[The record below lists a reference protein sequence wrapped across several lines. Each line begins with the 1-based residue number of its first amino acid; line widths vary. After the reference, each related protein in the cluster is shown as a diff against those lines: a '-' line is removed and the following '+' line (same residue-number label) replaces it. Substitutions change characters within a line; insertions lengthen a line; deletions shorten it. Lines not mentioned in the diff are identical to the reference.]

1 METDTEAES
10 QDWLIA
16 PETGFSRLAE
26 DIAQAAV
33 LKSDVFLEIK
43 AEAKAALDAAFTNA
57 EDIFAQYLT
66 KLTDLNIPKN
76 QFRDSLPREPER
88 IGELYGRKGILASRA
103 EKERRKSSEN
113 AFVEAR
119 RYLVNLKRIHEASY
133 HKTISKIEMAR
144 KNAGIGVPILCEATR
159 DKLKYLSGL
168 ERNQLTNVVNDN
180 LRHIADIQA
189 FHEAVR
195 KRFGL
200 AHKIFRQTQTYLT
213 EEQLV
218 HFDVLKTHEKVIR
231 QAESLVRS
239 IALLGDYEQP
249 TELKREQE
257 WDHSR

>member
-1 METDTEAES
+1 METDTEADA

-16 PETGFSRLAE
+16 PETSFLRSAE
-26 DIAQAAV
+26 DVAQATT
-33 LKSDVFLEIK
+33 LESDVFLETK

-57 EDIFAQYLT
+57 EDIFAKYLP
-66 KLTDLNIPKN
+66 KLTDPAIPKN

-88 IGELYGRKGILASRA
+88 IGELHGRKGILASRVDK
-103 EKERRKSSEN
+103 EKRKSSEN

-119 RYLVNLKRIHEASY
+119 RGLVTLKRVHEASY
-133 HKTISKIEMAR
+133 YKTISKIEMAR
-144 KNAGIGVPILCEATR
+144 KNACIGVPILCEAKL
-159 DKLKYLSGL
+159 DKLKCLSGL
-168 ERNQLTNVVNDN
+168 ERDQLTNVVNDN

-189 FHEAVR
+189 FHGAVR

-218 HFDVLKTHEKVIR
+218 HFDVLKTHEKDIR

-239 IALLGDYEQP
+239 IALLGDDEEP
-249 TELKREQE
+249 TELKIEQE
-257 WDHSR
+257 WDHGR